1 MVNNRF
7 ALTVGLTIY
16 RSRWR
21 TRGHSFTL
29 QHLLT
34 NKSTTTSLQH
44 HAPSIKYPLTSK
56 KTTKTSPPHPLSQY
70 RSPISDTMN
79 SVPLAHYSPAPRILF
94 RRITDDQYAQYVRL
108 YQASKQEY
116 KEKIASVT
124 NMALRNISQ
133 GEAGRAEDYY
143 ECEAWVQLELKHLHD
158 A

>member
-1 MVNNRF
+1 
-7 ALTVGLTIY
+7 
-16 RSRWR
+16 
-21 TRGHSFTL
+21 
-29 QHLLT
+29 
-34 NKSTTTSLQH
+34 
-44 HAPSIKYPLTSK
+44 
-56 KTTKTSPPHPLSQY
+56 
-70 RSPISDTMN
+70 MN

-94 RRITDDQYAQYVRL
+94 RRIADAQYAQYVRL